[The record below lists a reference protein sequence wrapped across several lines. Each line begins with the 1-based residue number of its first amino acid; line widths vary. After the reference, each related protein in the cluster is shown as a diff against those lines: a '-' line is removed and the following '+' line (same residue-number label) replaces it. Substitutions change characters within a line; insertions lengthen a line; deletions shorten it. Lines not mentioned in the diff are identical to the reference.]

1 MTQMYFEY
9 LASPIGPFL
18 VAGTATTLCV
28 TGFSTGYKQRQPEPD
43 WHRDGVPLRYAT
55 EQLAAY
61 FEGEAVAF
69 DVPLNPMGTPFQQD
83 VWHALQQIP
92 YGETTTYGEL
102 ARSLGKPAA
111 SRAVGAANG
120 ANHIPVIIPCHRVIG
135 SDGSL
140 TGFAGG
146 LNAKQTLLNLEAA
159 GRHSAQLTLF
169 Q

>member
-18 VAGTATTLCV
+18 VAGTDTTLCV
-28 TGFSTGYKQRQPEPD
+28 TGFPTGHQQRQPEPD
-43 WHRDGVPLRYAT
+43 WHRDGAPLRYAT

-61 FEGEAVAF
+61 FDGERVDF
-69 DVPLNPMGTPFQQD
+69 DVPLNPMGTPFQHD
-83 VWHALQQIP
+83 VWRALQKIP

-102 ARSLGKPAA
+102 ARSLGKPNA

-135 SDGSL
+135 SNGSL

-146 LNAKQTLLNLEAA
+146 LTAKRTLLELEAA
-159 GRHSAQLTLF
+159 GRHAAQLALF